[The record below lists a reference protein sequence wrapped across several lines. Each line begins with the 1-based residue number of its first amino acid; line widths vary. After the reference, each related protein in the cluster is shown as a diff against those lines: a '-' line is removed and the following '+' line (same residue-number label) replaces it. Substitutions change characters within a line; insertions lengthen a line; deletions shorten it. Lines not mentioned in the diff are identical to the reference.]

1 MDAAMSCNNSFEES
15 PRSSHSIASRRHSGS
30 TTGLFKEEQKD
41 FLAQIAATEHKSAI
55 LALSPD
61 HYQSFIPRAMH
72 DGYPVALASLYSPQH
87 IGKDYGELLAE
98 SSKLKSR
105 CLVCNVISLRKQR
118 ETSRGPVCGSVRVVA
133 V

>member
-1 MDAAMSCNNSFEES
+1 MDAAMSLNNSFEES
-15 PRSSHSIASRRHSGS
+15 PSSSHSTASRRHSGS
-30 TTGLFKEEQKD
+30 TTGPSKEEQKE

-61 HYQSFIPRAMH
+61 HYESFIPTAMR

-98 SSKLKSR
+98 SSKIELTVSTLQ
-105 CLVCNVISLRKQR
+105 CDLVEQR
-118 ETSRGPVCGSVRVVA
+118 ETSDGPVCGSECVVA

>member
-72 DGYPVALASLYSPQH
+72 DGYPVALAVQSTTYWKGLRRAACRKFKIEITVSSLQC
-87 IGKDYGELLAE
+87 DLVEE
-98 SSKLKSR
+98 TTRDQSR
-105 CLVCNVISLRKQR
+105 S
-118 ETSRGPVCGSVRVVA
+118 CGSVRVVA